1 MKVSQYNNH
10 KGYYMQENN
19 QIPNSGNT
27 DGQFI
32 KYLTPEKIWLGLPF
46 INSQGKILHL
56 GFPYLK
62 HECWLADSKIEAV
75 RLLDVWDFQGILYV
89 KVQNLKTMKVS
100 TLLWNLEYT
109 NGRWM
114 WSITDLFTIAEV

>member
-1 MKVSQYNNH
+1 MPEKA
-10 KGYYMQENN
+10 
-19 QIPNSGNT
+19 QIQNSRNT
-27 DGQFI
+27 DSQFI
-32 KYLTPEKIWLGLPF
+32 KYLTPESIWIGLPF
-46 INSQGKILHL
+46 INTQGQILHL

-62 HECWLADSKIEAV
+62 HENWLADSRTEAV
-75 RLLDVWDFQGILYV
+75 RLLDVWDCEGILYV